1 MMAQLTTVST
11 KKDNEELWNVITH
24 GIGFLLA
31 IPVLFFLI
39 REGVSKGSTLYIASF
54 TIFGI
59 STLLLFLASTIYHA
73 APARLKR
80 FFQIIDHCS
89 IYILIAGTYTP
100 FALIAIGGKLGW
112 TIFGVEWGIALCGII
127 FKIFFTGRFKAVS
140 LICYLGMGW
149 LIVLAFNTVV
159 HHITTAGFAYLLT
172 GGLMYTVGAFF
183 FANHKIPYNHAI
195 WHLFVLAGSGFM
207 ISTVMMYV

>member
-1 MMAQLTTVST
+1 MAQISTVST
-11 KKDNEELWNVITH
+11 NKDQEEFWNVMTH

-31 IPVLFFLI
+31 IPILVFLI
-39 REGVSKGSTLYIASF
+39 MEGIAKGSTLYITSF

-73 APARLKR
+73 APAKSKR
-80 FFQIIDHCS
+80 FFRIIDHCS

-100 FALIAIGGKLGW
+100 FALIAIGGTLGW
-112 TIFGVEWGIALCGII
+112 TIFSIEWGLACCGII
-127 FKIFFTGRFKAVS
+127 FKMFFIERFKAVS

-149 LIVLAFNTVV
+149 LIVLAFDAVV
-159 HHITTAGFAYLLT
+159 HHITTAGFGLLLT
-172 GGLMYTVGAFF
+172 GGLMYTIGAFF

-195 WHLFVLAGSGFM
+195 WHVFVLAGSGFM
-207 ISTVMMYV
+207 ISTVMLYV